1 MRSTI
6 HSRSVCPRRAI
17 PSRRGEVRRQSG
29 VTFIELLI
37 TMIILMVGLLG
48 ALELITVAI
57 TIANSAQRTNT
68 AKSLALDTL
77 EQIFIMRDMNA
88 LGGIPPANARNSDTF
103 QNLSN
108 GSTPSLFPSDFRS
121 LKKDIGPD
129 LIRGT
134 NDDTGGDDPRYTGY
148 EMRILVRSASAP
160 SNPDDPSG
168 DPLPGGTDGIKRVII
183 EIKFP
188 FLKSGRTQTV
198 RVETYVTQPPSQTT
212 VGAAS

>member
-6 HSRSVCPRRAI
+6 HSRSVYVRLATPGC
-17 PSRRGEVRRQSG
+17 RGKARSQSG

-37 TMIILMVGLLG
+37 TLVILMVGLLG
-48 ALELITVAI
+48 ALELITIAI
-57 TIANSAQRTNT
+57 TTVSNSQKVNT
-68 AKSLALDTL
+68 ARNLALDTL
-77 EQIFIMRDMNA
+77 EQLFIMRDMNA
-88 LGGIPPANARNSDTF
+88 LGGLPPADKRNADTF
-103 QNLSN
+103 QYLSN
-108 GSTPSLFPSDFRS
+108 GSLPSLFSNDFKPI
-121 LKKDIGPD
+121 LKDIGPD

-134 NDDTGGDDPRYTGY
+134 NDDTGGEDPRYIGY

-168 DPLPGGTDGIKRVII
+168 DPLPGGTDGVKRVII

-212 VGAAS
+212 VGAA

>member
-6 HSRSVCPRRAI
+6 RSRSVCPRLAI
-17 PSRRGEVRRQSG
+17 PSRRAEVRRQSG

-48 ALELITVAI
+48 ALELIAIAITVA
-57 TIANSAQRTNT
+57 NNAQRVNT
-68 AKSLALDTL
+68 ARSLALDTI

-88 LGGIPPANARNSDTF
+88 IGGIPPANNRDADTF
-103 QNLSN
+103 AKLSN
-108 GSTPSLFPSDFRS
+108 GGTGIFSDSFGS
-121 LKKDIGPD
+121 IKKGFGPD
-129 LIRGT
+129 NIRGT
-134 NDDTGGDDPRYTGY
+134 LDDTGGVDPRYVAY
-148 EMRILVRSASAP
+148 QMRVLVRSANAA

-168 DPLPGGTDGIKRVII
+168 DPLPGGTDGVKRVIV

-198 RVETYVTQPPSQTT
+198 RVETYVTKPPSQTR
-212 VGAAS
+212 VGVD

>member
-6 HSRSVCPRRAI
+6 HSRSVSARFATPGC
-17 PSRRGEVRRQSG
+17 RGKVRSQSG

-48 ALELITVAI
+48 ALELIALAI
-57 TIANSAQRTNT
+57 TTVNSAQRTNT

-108 GSTPSLFPSDFRS
+108 GGTPSLFPSDFRP
-121 LKKDIGPD
+121 LKIDIGPD

-134 NDDTGGDDPRYTGY
+134 NDDTGVDDHRYASY
-148 EMRILVRSASAP
+148 EMRILVRSATAP